1 MSRSRNIVLF
11 SRFEGSSRAR
21 RSNPYHNRQ
30 NETSSS
36 PQQQQPGE
44 QPKEQQRVLSME
56 NSIAAT
62 NNQSVSSSPEHK
74 SSGYAT
80 LDTANSLM
88 VNHSTPRVNQL
99 QALNSQS
106 ASSNRLN
113 QSKSPSTKMVQSQ
126 CTTPTPTTK
135 NKQLRIP
142 LNDIHKQVSKPQPL
156 GDNLES
162 KCTQT
167 SDYHLKGGQNNINSI
182 NQAST
187 SPGASQQPI
196 PFTNPNFRLRK
207 LSVASGNN
215 SPPPN
220 SGAAAATKIS
230 NSNQVKSYFDFSSF
244 SLTPPESM
252 QMTIQQPMAPPAQFD
267 KHMSQMTSASRC
279 VQQSSSQESHIIY
292 GQSAPGSPNMPIRTL
307 KAPIMTTGANITST
321 SAIQNSPLWTRRKI
335 EPPSGVAAGKD
346 HDYSTI
352 TSKIDVTLQP
362 RASTKKDFSLKGS
375 NSCYQETSQSF
386 YRSFEQDLRK
396 LNSFFDSQGVSET
409 VMKRFRKRSLSKF
422 PSDIGSIPS
431 LNEPRPQPV
440 GPYVLSQHGLAE
452 NQLINPPMT
461 EFDKTLLVLN
471 WLMHCQK
478 EIKLE
483 KVCYF

>member
-1 MSRSRNIVLF
+1 
-11 SRFEGSSRAR
+11 
-21 RSNPYHNRQ
+21 
-30 NETSSS
+30 
-36 PQQQQPGE
+36 
-44 QPKEQQRVLSME
+44 ME

-99 QALNSQS
+99 HALNSQS

-113 QSKSPSTKMVQSQ
+113 QSKSPSTKMIQSQ

-142 LNDIHKQVSKPQPL
+142 LNDIHKQGCKPLPL
-156 GDNLES
+156 ADNLES

-167 SDYHLKGGQNNINSI
+167 SDYHLKGQNH
-182 NQAST
+182 AST
-187 SPGASQQPI
+187 SAGGASSQQPI

-207 LSVASGNN
+207 LSVTSGGNN
-215 SPPPN
+215 SPPAHTAP
-220 SGAAAATKIS
+220 AK
-230 NSNQVKSYFDFSSF
+230 SNQVKSYFDFSSF
-244 SLTPPESM
+244 STTTPPESM
-252 QMTIQQPMAPPAQFD
+252 QLTTPQTICQHDNKQTLPHATNTCMQQTP
-267 KHMSQMTSASRC
+267 
-279 VQQSSSQESHIIY
+279 SQESHIIY
-292 GQSAPGSPNMPIRTL
+292 GQSAPGSPNLPIRTL
-307 KAPIMTTGANITST
+307 KAPSMTANTPMTGNS
-321 SAIQNSPLWTRRKI
+321 SAIQTSPLWTRRKI
-335 EPPSGVAAGKD
+335 EPPSGVSAGKD

-352 TSKIDVTLQP
+352 TSKMDATLQP
-362 RASTKKDFSLKGS
+362 RSSMNKKDMSFKA
-375 NSCYQETSQSF
+375 NSHQDTSPQSF
-386 YRSFEQDLRK
+386 YRSFEKDLRK

-452 NQLINPPMT
+452 NQVINPPMT